1 MRVICR
7 ESVLNHKSL
16 EVVEEEVQAAEEVAS
31 IVVTKATR
39 VMNAVS
45 HDEDVE
51 EVEVAEATVGEGA
64 VEVAVG
70 VVEAEEVV

>member
-7 ESVLNHKSL
+7 ESVLNHKSHV
-16 EVVEEEVQAAEEVAS
+16 VVEEEVQAAEEVAS

-51 EVEVAEATVGEGA
+51 EVEVAEATVGEGV